1 MKFPNP
7 FVFKPHGTNTELVM
21 EDIDDL
27 RRFSDSEMSAWGGML
42 AQAMSQGAG
51 SIRSTAE
58 QATGFLNQFRQ
69 QVSNLEALFISN
81 EGSWQQQ
88 QTQNTV
94 AQINHTLSQFAN
106 GVPWVTSSSRLG
118 LRVSALGKT
127 HPALAVALW
136 MIEND
141 SAPNVLGNVGQGVD
155 VQTLLR
161 TTRYLGQEAVP
172 STTDLP
178 GVEGLR
184 SDYQAELSL
193 LKKKFDETQTDFDR
207 FFEKVN
213 KAHLDENATFANM
226 EAAWIEKTKS
236 TFDGINTQW
245 EKMQLTFNTQLALR
259 APTTYWKEQSES
271 SRHRLWASA
280 AVFVVAGALSLGAFL
295 YWGLPYLANPGA
307 ADKSVI
313 LHVLPI
319 VIPAFIVIW
328 IMKILSK
335 LMSGYLQR
343 ADDANERRV
352 MVMTFLALMNKDDSG
367 AALVND
373 QDRILILHA
382 LFRPSAVSPT
392 DDAPPVHWFDLLT
405 SRMQK

>member
-1 MKFPNP
+1 MKFPSP
-7 FVFKPHGTNTELVM
+7 FVFKARDTGKELIM

-27 RRFSDSEMSAWGGML
+27 RRFSDSEMSAWKEML
-42 AQAMSQGAG
+42 SRAVSQSSGLIQSAARQAVA
-51 SIRSTAE
+51 
-58 QATGFLNQFRQ
+58 FLDLFRQ
-69 QVSNLEALFISN
+69 QVSTLEALLTQS
-81 EGSWQQQ
+81 EGAWQQHQTQ
-88 QTQNTV
+88 QTIG
-94 AQINHTLSQFAN
+94 QINQVLSQFAN
-106 GVPWVTSSSRLG
+106 GSPWLTSSSNLG
-118 LRVSALGKT
+118 LKVSALGKT
-127 HPALAVALW
+127 HPTQAVALW

-141 SAPNVLGNVGQGVD
+141 NSPSILGNVGQGVD

-161 TTRYLGQEAVP
+161 TIPYLGQKAVP
-172 STTDLP
+172 DTTELP
-178 GVEGLR
+178 SIEGLR

-193 LKKKFDETQTDFDR
+193 LKKKFDETRGDIDQLFD
-207 FFEKVN
+207 EVN
-213 KAHLDENATFANM
+213 KSHINQNTIFSGM
-226 EAAWIEKTKS
+226 EAALAERAKN
-236 TFDGINTQW
+236 TFDSIDEKW

-280 AVFVVAGALSLGAFL
+280 AMFVVAGALSLWAFL
-295 YWGLPYLANPGA
+295 RWGLPYLASPGT

-319 VIPAFIVIW
+319 IIPAFIVIW

-367 AALVND
+367 SALVND

-382 LFRPSAVSPT
+382 LFKPSAVSPT

>member
-42 AQAMSQGAG
+42 AQAMSQGVG
-51 SIRSTAE
+51 FIRSTAE
-58 QATGFLNQFRQ
+58 QAVSFLNQFRQ
-69 QVSNLEALFISN
+69 QVSNLEALFTSN
-81 EGSWQQQ
+81 EGSWQQY

-94 AQINHTLSQFAN
+94 AQINQTLSQFAN
-106 GVPWVTSSSRLG
+106 GAPWVTSSSSLG

-127 HPALAVALW
+127 HPAQAVALW
-136 MIEND
+136 LIEND
-141 SAPNVLGNVGQGVD
+141 SNSNALGNVGQGVD
-155 VQTLLR
+155 IQTLLR
-161 TTRYLGQEAVP
+161 TTRYLGQEVVQD
-172 STTDLP
+172 TTDLP

-193 LKKKFDETQTDFDR
+193 LKNKFDETRTDFDK

-213 KAHLDENATFANM
+213 EAHLDENATFANM
-226 EAAWIEKTKS
+226 EAAWVEKTKN

-259 APTTYWKEQSES
+259 APTTYWKDQSES

-280 AVFVVAGALSLGAFL
+280 GVFVITGALSLWAFL
-295 YWGLPYLANPGA
+295 CWGLPYLANPA
-307 ADKSVI
+307 PADKSVI

>member
-1 MKFPNP
+1 MKFPSP
-7 FVFKPHGTNTELVM
+7 FVFKARDTGKELIM

-27 RRFSDSEMSAWGGML
+27 RRFSDSEMSAWKEML
-42 AQAMSQGAG
+42 SRAVSQSSGLIQSAARQAVA
-51 SIRSTAE
+51 
-58 QATGFLNQFRQ
+58 FLDLFRQ
-69 QVSNLEALFISN
+69 QVSTLEALLTQS
-81 EGSWQQQ
+81 EGAWQQHQTQ
-88 QTQNTV
+88 QTIG
-94 AQINHTLSQFAN
+94 QINQVLSQFAN
-106 GVPWVTSSSRLG
+106 GSPWLTSSSNLG
-118 LRVSALGKT
+118 LKVSALGKT
-127 HPALAVALW
+127 HPTQAVALW

-141 SAPNVLGNVGQGVD
+141 NSPSILGNVGQGVD

-161 TTRYLGQEAVP
+161 TIPYLGQKAVP
-172 STTDLP
+172 DTTELP
-178 GVEGLR
+178 SIEGLR

-193 LKKKFDETQTDFDR
+193 LKKKFDETRGDIDQLFD
-207 FFEKVN
+207 EVN
-213 KAHLDENATFANM
+213 KSHINQNTIFSGM
-226 EAAWIEKTKS
+226 EAAWAERAKN
-236 TFDGINTQW
+236 TFDSIDEKW

-280 AVFVVAGALSLGAFL
+280 AMFVVAGALSLWAFL
-295 YWGLPYLANPGA
+295 RWGLPYLASPGA

-319 VIPAFIVIW
+319 IIPAFIVIW

-367 AALVND
+367 SALVND

-382 LFRPSAVSPT
+382 LFKPSAVSPT

>member
-7 FVFKPHGTNTELVM
+7 FVFKPLGTDKKLVM

-27 RRFSDSEMSAWGGML
+27 RRFSDSEMSAWAGML
-42 AQAMSQGAG
+42 TQAMSQGSG
-51 SIRSTAE
+51 SIRSAAD
-58 QATGFLNQFRQ
+58 QATRFLNLFRQ
-69 QVSNLEALFISN
+69 QVSTLETQLTPG
-81 EGSWQQQ
+81 EGAWQQQ
-88 QTQNTV
+88 ETQNTV
-94 AQINHTLSQFAN
+94 AQINQTLNQFAS
-106 GVPWVTSSSRLG
+106 GVPWVTSSSHLG
-118 LRVSALGKT
+118 LKVSALGKT
-127 HPALAVALW
+127 HPAQAVALW
-136 MIEND
+136 LIEND
-141 SAPNVLGNVGQGVD
+141 SNSSILGNVGQGVD
-155 VQTLLR
+155 IQTLLR
-161 TTRYLGQEAVP
+161 TTRYLSQEGVP
-172 STTDLP
+172 DTTDLP

-184 SDYQAELSL
+184 SDYQADLSL
-193 LKKKFDETQTDFDR
+193 LKNKFDETQTDFDK

-213 KAHLDENATFANM
+213 KAHLDENATFTNM
-226 EAAWIEKTKS
+226 EVAWAEKTKS
-236 TFDGINTQW
+236 TFDGIDTQW

-280 AVFVVAGALSLGAFL
+280 GVFVVAGALSLWAFL

-307 ADKSVI
+307 GDKSVI

>member
-7 FVFKPHGTNTELVM
+7 FVFKPNGTPNELVL

-27 RRFSDSEMSAWGGML
+27 RRFSDAEVSAWGGML
-42 AQAMSQGAG
+42 AQAMSEGPG
-51 SIRSTAE
+51 FIRSIAE
-58 QATGFLNQFRQ
+58 QAANFLKSFQQ
-69 QVSNLEALFISN
+69 QVSNLEALFTPD
-81 EGSWQQQ
+81 EGVWQQQ
-88 QTQNTV
+88 QTQRV
-94 AQINHTLSQFAN
+94 VGQINFTLNQFAN
-106 GVPWVTSSSRLG
+106 GVPWITSSSYLG
-118 LRVSALGKT
+118 LKVSALGKT
-127 HPALAVALW
+127 HPTQAIALW

-141 SAPNVLGNVGQGVD
+141 GASNILGTVGQGVD

-161 TTRYLGQEAVP
+161 TTRYLGEEAVP

-193 LKKKFDETQTDFDR
+193 LKRKFDETRTDFDK

-213 KAHLDENATFANM
+213 EAHLDENATFAKM
-226 EAAWIEKTKS
+226 EAAWVEKTKS
-236 TFDGINTQW
+236 TFDDIDTQW

-280 AVFVVAGALSLGAFL
+280 AVFVVAGAVSLGAFL

-307 ADKSVI
+307 VDKSVI

-352 MVMTFLALMNKDDSG
+352 MVMTFLALMNKDDFG